1 MTNNKTN
8 YIKDK
13 YWRSTVKRYYIASII
28 LSIIC
33 DALLLY
39 FGFFFIKGA
48 QNRELVSDLFSLKA
62 STLDYLESFGGAFS
76 IFLILWQTAKIILS
90 FINAEIHASS
100 LDIFVSEKQFPELLE
115 IEKEYAKKLKIET
128 IPKLYVKSRSSEEI
142 IVDGIYLKNSTIIRL
157 GVECV
162 STAVFND
169 YLIARF
175 VIARKL
181 AAIALG
187 VNNPFY
193 YTLTLFSNWIPI
205 FNKARDRALG
215 YTLDKIVSDVIGER
229 RAIEGIIATS
239 YSPVM
244 SKLIDMDEYIENAK
258 KVSKF
263 KEARIENIRSS
274 RPVISYRIVA
284 LLNKENGKIF

>member
-13 YWRSTVKRYYIASII
+13 YWRSTVKRYYIASIL
-28 LSIIC
+28 LSIVC

-39 FGFFFIKGA
+39 FGFSFIKGA
-48 QNRELVSDLFSLKA
+48 QNRELVSNLFSLKA
-62 STLDYLESFGGAFS
+62 SSLDYLESFGGAFS
-76 IFLILWQTAKIILS
+76 ILVILWQTVKIMLS
-90 FINAEIHASS
+90 FLNAEIHASS
-100 LDIFVSEKQFPELLE
+100 LDVFVTEKQFPELLE
-115 IEKEYAKKLKIET
+115 IEKEYAEKLNIKDV
-128 IPKLYVKSRSSEEI
+128 PKLYVKSRTSEEI

-162 STAVFND
+162 STAAFSD

-193 YTLTLFSNWIPI
+193 YTLTLFSNWIPV
-205 FNKARDRALG
+205 FNKARDRALN

-229 RAIEGIIATS
+229 KTIEGIIATS

-244 SKLIDMDEYIENAK
+244 IRLIDMDEYIENAK

-263 KEARIENIRSS
+263 REARIENIRSN

>member
-39 FGFFFIKGA
+39 FGFSFIKGA
-48 QNRELVSDLFSLKA
+48 QNRELVSDLFSLKG

-115 IEKEYAKKLKIET
+115 IEKEYAKKLKIEV